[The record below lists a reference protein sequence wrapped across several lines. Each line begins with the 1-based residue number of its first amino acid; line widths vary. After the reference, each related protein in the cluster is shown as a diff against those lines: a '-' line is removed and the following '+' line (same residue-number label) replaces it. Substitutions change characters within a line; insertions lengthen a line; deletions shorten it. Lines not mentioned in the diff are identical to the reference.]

1 MFTDWSDETK
11 QRMPSSGNNW
21 TGIIPLTPP
30 EPMAQGLCESW
41 TLWTLYTPGL
51 HVYYNVL
58 GKLNHAAEWE
68 QQTTSQLS
76 QYVYNCDVS
85 WPHMDTHGPKF
96 SDR

>member
-1 MFTDWSDETK
+1 MK

-21 TGIIPLTPP
+21 IPLTPP

-58 GKLNHAAEWE
+58 GKLSHAAE
-68 QQTTSQLS
+68 
-76 QYVYNCDVS
+76 
-85 WPHMDTHGPKF
+85 
-96 SDR
+96 